1 MISLRYTYNAL
12 QDFKIIRDANG
23 NIDFPGEHFPPVHI
37 FPEGKSDLSPAHV
50 ILYSNMGLVLTYVH
64 TLQHRDPLLL
74 YRHPCLKRC
83 VCVGG
88 YATCVCVLFLYF
100 TGGNS
105 SNATNSTD
113 DAEDDDDY
121 DQASCDT
128 LNPKPYPFH
137 PIFSHHSQSILG

>member
-50 ILYSNMGLVLTYVH
+50 ILYSNMGLVLTYMH

-88 YATCVCVLFLYF
+88 YATCVCVCWWVCYVCVCALSVLYRR
-100 TGGNS
+100 
-105 SNATNSTD
+105 
-113 DAEDDDDY
+113 EQQQC
-121 DQASCDT
+121 DQ
-128 LNPKPYPFH
+128 LH
-137 PIFSHHSQSILG
+137 G